1 LTVAEVA
8 ARLGISARAVQKQCN
23 SGKLTAR
30 RIEAPSGAHWEID
43 AAQFE
48 RTDEPNAR
56 TGERTRQSDPPE
68 LANLSNEP
76 ANFNGGKQ
84 DQDAANLG
92 ANSRTDDP
100 EPTNRTRELLAEKDA
115 RIEDLRAQID
125 AWRLQAEAA
134 NRTAAE
140 TSAALR
146 EALKVLPK
154 ALADGS
160 TPNAENQG
168 RENAPQAPI
177 IRLGDVAAVAQK
189 QAAQRG
195 AQPRKLTTWQR
206 IGARILGIR

>member
-1 LTVAEVA
+1 MSTPASPDFLTVAEVA

-56 TGERTRQSDPPE
+56 TGERTREPDPPE
-68 LANLSNEP
+68 LAN
-76 ANFNGGKQ
+76 FNGGNQ

-100 EPTNRTRELLAEKDA
+100 EPTNRTAELLAEKDA

-134 NRTAAE
+134 NRTASE
-140 TSAALR
+140 TAAALR
-146 EALKVLPK
+146 KALDAMPK
-154 ALADGS
+154 ALA
-160 TPNAENQG
+160 ENIG
-168 RENAPQAPI
+168 RENVPQAPI
-177 IRLGDVAAVAQK
+177 IPPGDQSGASAK
-189 QAAQRG
+189 QSVSRG
-195 AQPRKLTTWQR
+195 TKPRQLTAWQR
-206 IGARILGIR
+206 VAARILGIR